1 MHLKLILFTYNSRK
15 TSESSIK
22 INISNI
28 YHTSILQ
35 KVKKILVVIHC
46 TYNLQYN
53 SDSRRVYY
61 IDPRYK
67 RIIGGEAVIIDQ
79 YPWVVGLFS
88 SRYDEHP
95 YCGASL
101 ISNRH
106 LITAAHCIEGK
117 LPNKVLIIPHPSNR
131 KKYIF
136 TIFRL

>member
-1 MHLKLILFTYNSRK
+1 MSCIQ
-15 TSESSIK
+15 
-22 INISNI
+22 NID
-28 YHTSILQ
+28 
-35 KVKKILVVIHC
+35 KILVVIFHF
-46 TYNLQYN
+46 TYNLHYN

-117 LPNKVLIIPHPSNR
+117 LANEVFFIPHTSL
-131 KKYIF
+131 KYSKEIYF
-136 TIFRL
+136 HNIIL

>member
-1 MHLKLILFTYNSRK
+1 MLCI
-15 TSESSIK
+15 
-22 INISNI
+22 
-28 YHTSILQ
+28 Q
-35 KVKKILVVIHC
+35 KVDKIIFIHC
-46 TYNLQYN
+46 KYNIHYN
-53 SDSRRVYY
+53 SDSRCVYY

-106 LITAAHCIEGK
+106 LITAAHCIEGR
-117 LPNKVLIIPHPSNR
+117 LPNEVFIIPHPSL
-131 KKYIF
+131 K
-136 TIFRL
+136 

>member
-1 MHLKLILFTYNSRK
+1 MLCI
-15 TSESSIK
+15 
-22 INISNI
+22 
-28 YHTSILQ
+28 Q
-35 KVKKILVVIHC
+35 KVDKILVVI
-46 TYNLQYN
+46 YNLHYN
-53 SDSRRVYY
+53 SDSRRIYY

-117 LPNKVLIIPHPSNR
+117 LANEVLIITHPSLKIIDRN
-131 KKYIF
+131 IF
-136 TIFRL
+136 SQYLDYNL

>member
-1 MHLKLILFTYNSRK
+1 MLCI
-15 TSESSIK
+15 
-22 INISNI
+22 
-28 YHTSILQ
+28 Q
-35 KVKKILVVIHC
+35 KVDKILVVIHC
-46 TYNLQYN
+46 KYNIHFN
-53 SDSRRVYY
+53 SDSRCLYY

-117 LPNKVLIIPHPSNR
+117 LVNEVFIAPHPSLIIKRNVFSQYFNYNLQNR
-131 KKYIF
+131 CSSKVCIV
-136 TIFRL
+136 I

>member
-1 MHLKLILFTYNSRK
+1 MLCI
-15 TSESSIK
+15 
-22 INISNI
+22 
-28 YHTSILQ
+28 Q
-35 KVKKILVVIHC
+35 KVDKILVVI
-46 TYNLQYN
+46 YNLHYN
-53 SDSRRVYY
+53 SDSRRIYY

-117 LPNKVLIIPHPSNR
+117 LLNEVFIIRHLSLYNR